1 MHERVLKPARRSV
14 QRAFTPIANAARMD
28 MKSIGLGLV
37 ASALLAGCSG
47 GSAASGPPQT
57 PPLANAVL
65 ATAIIGGK
73 PAFVNSAQHAV
84 YTFDGDTIANQ
95 STCSGSCAAV
105 WPPVAAPKV
114 SLTSPFASFRR
125 GDGST
130 QLSYNGKPL
139 YTFVGDTQPNIAT
152 GDGVNGFHVARPL
165 PGTGNGVP
173 PGMPGYHP

>member
-1 MHERVLKPARRSV
+1 MVRGV
-14 QRAFTPIANAARMD
+14 QRLFSLSAYLACMD

-37 ASALLAGCSG
+37 ASAFLAGCGGG
-47 GSAASGPPQT
+47 GSPAGGGSPRTLPP
-57 PPLANAVL
+57 PANTVL

-73 PAFVNSAQHAV
+73 PAFVNGVQHAV

-95 STCSGSCAAV
+95 STCTGGCAAV
-105 WPPVAAPKV
+105 WPPVPPPSV
-114 SLTSPFASFRR
+114 SLMSPWASFARI
-125 GDGST
+125 DGSI

-139 YTFVGDTQPNIAT
+139 YTFVSDTQPNIAS

-165 PGTGNGVP
+165 SGTGNGVP